1 MEEQN
6 GVLREENDVRAAEL
20 KALAEEGE
28 QRSKELSS
36 LRNRTN
42 LSQQN
47 WVKER
52 EDLIQQE
59 AFAREEFEAA
69 KQAMQDWEVLAMEE
83 RSIRENLGERAAE
96 LEEQLSSHKEAY
108 EKAASERDSQSSTVD
123 GLQRAL
129 REIQDGQCIL
139 KAVCFRWLILLPRS
153 PPKRTTRAGRK
164 FAIAA

>member
-1 MEEQN
+1 MSIQADLAQARSRIEELEERN
-6 GVLREENDVRAAEL
+6 DNLREETEARSVEL
-20 KALAEEGE
+20 ATLAEEGE

-47 WVKER
+47 WAKER
-52 EDLIQQE
+52 DDLVQRE
-59 AFAREEFEAA
+59 AFAKEEFEAA

-83 RSIRENLGERAAE
+83 RSIRENLTERVSD
-96 LEEQLSSHKEAY
+96 LEEQVTGYREAY

-129 REIQDGQCIL
+129 REIQDGLSAQ
-139 KAVCFRWLILLPRS
+139 S
-153 PPKRTTRAGRK
+153 PLAKH
-164 FAIAA
+164 I